1 MLTAKIAALVVLGAL
16 LGYLSCVFYTASFD
30 IATWRNG
37 DRLVGIILLWIGAWC
52 GGMLGS
58 FKK

>member
-30 IATWRNG
+30 IITWDKM
-37 DRLVGIILLWIGAWC
+37 DRVVGIMFMWVGAWC
-52 GGMLGS
+52 GGVLGS
-58 FKK
+58 LK

>member
-30 IATWRNG
+30 ITTWDKI
-37 DRLVGIILLWIGAWC
+37 DRVVGIMFMWVGAGFGAIV
-52 GGMLGS
+52 GG
-58 FKK
+58 FK

>member
-30 IATWRNG
+30 ITTWDKM
-37 DRLVGIILLWIGAWC
+37 DRVVGIMFMWIGATI

>member
-1 MLTAKIAALVVLGAL
+1 MITAKIVALVVLGAL
-16 LGYLSCVFYTASFD
+16 VGYLSCVFYTASFD
-30 IATWRNG
+30 ITTWDKMGRV
-37 DRLVGIILLWIGAWC
+37 VGIMFMWVGTTI